1 MSKDYEAFRKTLLA
15 LGARLTGDVQQIE
28 HSTLRQN
35 RSETELS
42 SMPSHIADISGDNSY
57 CDSMLC
63 LMENSRDILSK
74 VNAALERMDEG
85 TYGICEICGNKI
97 PKGRLQAIPYASMCV
112 KCAEKAE

>member
-15 LGARLTGDVQQIE
+15 LRARLTGDVQQIE

-42 SMPSHIADISGDNSY
+42 SMPSHMADVSSDNSR
-57 CDSMLC
+57 CDSMLR
-63 LMENSRDILSK
+63 LMENSSGILGK
-74 VNAALERMDEG
+74 VNAALERIDEG
-85 TYGICEICGNKI
+85 TYGTCEVCGAKI